1 MLGPFREHIVHLETA
16 TPLTHQRYTHA
27 SGGTSYG
34 YEHSPEQSGS
44 NRPAHRTEIEG
55 LWLTGANTVSGHG
68 IAGAM
73 AGGVVCAGQILGRHL
88 LIEMMLGTPLVD
100 PATIPPDGD
109 DFDPVLAS
117 RGARLRAKR
126 AH

>member
-1 MLGPFREHIVHLETA
+1 MSSKLEALKQWVAEVARITQPERIHWCDGSEVENTA
-16 TPLTHQRYTHA
+16 
-27 SGGTSYG
+27 
-34 YEHSPEQSGS
+34 
-44 NRPAHRTEIEG
+44 
-55 LWLTGANTVSGHG
+55 
-68 IAGAM
+68 
-73 AGGVVCAGQILGRHL
+73 
-88 LIEMMLGTPLVD
+88 LIEMMLGTSLVD